1 MEKKHSYV
9 KTKQNKTKKSKS
21 ELLQSNRF
29 NTEGQFNAVLCKW
42 TAWDCVR
49 FHSKSGR
56 LHTKKYQEVD
66 FSTRMFN

>member
-9 KTKQNKTKKSKS
+9 KNKTKQKTKS

-56 LHTKKYQEVD
+56 LHTKKISGSG
-66 FSTRMFN
+66 F